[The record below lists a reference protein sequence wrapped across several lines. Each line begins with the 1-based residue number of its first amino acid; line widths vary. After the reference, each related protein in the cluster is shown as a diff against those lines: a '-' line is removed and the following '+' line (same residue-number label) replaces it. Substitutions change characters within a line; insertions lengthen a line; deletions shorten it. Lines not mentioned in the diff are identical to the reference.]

1 MEKYG
6 FVSVVKRL
14 ESDIGVRAVSTDRQH
29 AQIRKL
35 MEIDNDFA
43 HIIHQFEPWH
53 LAKNISKKLTKL
65 AKKKGE

>member
-14 ESDIGVRAVSTDRQH
+14 ESDIGVRAVSTDRH

-35 MEIDNDFA
+35 MEIDNDCEG
-43 HIIHQFEPWH
+43 Q
-53 LAKNISKKLTKL
+53 
-65 AKKKGE
+65 